1 MSPWV
6 VHIVLTMTDEDIPC
20 TTYED
25 AEDLLRMIRFAIETK
40 AAVRLDDGLV
50 LNAEHIVKAWA
61 EVVG

>member
-1 MSPWV
+1 MSQWV

-40 AAVRLDDGLV
+40 AAVRLDDGLL

-61 EVVG
+61 EVVV